1 MRKES
6 WPLRTGRIVRPISF
20 ITPLFALTACGGVHD
35 ISVPLLPVSTSF
47 AISAPTDRITSC
59 QTTQLSVINI
69 DSAGP
74 TVSPTSIS
82 WSSAEPR
89 IAKVSST
96 GLVAGVGVGGPVTIT
111 ATSGGKRATTEI
123 TVLQRPMYDWLISV
137 QPAEVTLVVGDTARL
152 HAVEDV
158 NDALYDYNVTW
169 ESQVPTVAAVS
180 ADGLVT
186 ALTVGDASI
195 RLTFF
200 EPAIGF
206 DASVCPQRTY
216 TSFGTV
222 TVRPITNEQPA
233 RGLSLERGNHFSRR
247 PGTN

>member
-1 MRKES
+1 M
-6 WPLRTGRIVRPISF
+6 RPISF
-20 ITPLFALTACGGVHD
+20 ITPLFALTACGGARD
-35 ISVPLLPVSTSF
+35 ISVPLLPLSTSF
-47 AISAPTDRITSC
+47 AISTPTDRITSC

-74 TVSPTSIS
+74 TAASTGIS

-89 IAKVSST
+89 IAKISST

-111 ATSGGKRATTEI
+111 ATSGGKRATTDI
-123 TVLQRPMYDWLISV
+123 TVLQRPINDWLISV
-137 QPAEVTLVVGDTARL
+137 RPATVTLVVGDTARL

-169 ESQVPTVAAVS
+169 QSQVPTVAAVS

-195 RLTFF
+195 RLTFV
-200 EPAIGF
+200 EPPIGF
-206 DASVCPQRTY
+206 DPSLCPQRVY

-222 TVRPITNEQPA
+222 TVRAITNEQPA
-233 RGLSLERGNHFSRR
+233 NHFSSG
-247 PGTN
+247 PGRS

>member
-1 MRKES
+1 M
-6 WPLRTGRIVRPISF
+6 RPISA
-20 ITPLFALTACGGVHD
+20 IAPLFALIACGGGHE

-59 QTTQLSVINI
+59 QTTQLSIIDI

-74 TVSPTSIS
+74 TATWTGIS

-111 ATSGGKRATTEI
+111 ATRGGKRATTDI
-123 TVLQRPMYDWLISV
+123 TVLQRPLYDWVISV
-137 QPAEVTLVVGDTARL
+137 RPAAVTLVVGDTARL

-158 NDALYDYNVTW
+158 NDALYDYNATW
-169 ESQVPTVAAVS
+169 QSQAPTVAAVS
-180 ADGLVT
+180 EDGLVT

-206 DASVCPQRTY
+206 DASVCPQRTF
-216 TSFGTV
+216 TSFGAV
-222 TVRPITNEQPA
+222 TVRPITKEQPA
-233 RGLSLERGNHFSRR
+233 RGRSLERANPSRVGGL
-247 PGTN
+247 PPW